1 MSGLV
6 SSAHL
11 LLLLTMIESNLL
23 PEVDNKNGET
33 DLIVAVDC
41 FFTHKLHAHM
51 LKGRGYNKVS

>member
-1 MSGLV
+1 M

-51 LKGRGYNKVS
+51 LKGRRYNKVS